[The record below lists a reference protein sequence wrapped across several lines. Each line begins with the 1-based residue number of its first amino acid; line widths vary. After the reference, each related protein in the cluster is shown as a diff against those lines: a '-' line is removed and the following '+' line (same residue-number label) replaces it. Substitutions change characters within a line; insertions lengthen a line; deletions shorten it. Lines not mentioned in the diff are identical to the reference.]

1 MRKAKL
7 AEDTPIYKKPK
18 KKAVP
23 KKSKMQDE
31 IRASAPL
38 LRGTVLVID
47 PSSGSAESLPGF
59 CLVQQ
64 GVVVQTGV
72 LNISRTK
79 RAPERLRE
87 LALTLA
93 ESFPPLDVLC
103 VEYIPPFMAK
113 VGQDGRPVGGFRT
126 QGVVNLHR
134 AVGVVMACTQW
145 KTMLQISPQSWHA
158 WERRVLGEG
167 NYDKNDENDA
177 ICMTLCLF
185 EIAGVELHN
194 RAELLPLLLQT
205 K

>member
-1 MRKAKL
+1 MTRLPVVKEKL
-7 AEDTPIYKKPK
+7 PK
-18 KKAVP
+18 VPRKKAVP
-23 KKSKMQDE
+23 RKSKMQDE
-31 IRASAPL
+31 IRAAAPL

-59 CLVQQ
+59 CLIQQ

-72 LNISRTK
+72 LSISRTK

-87 LALTLA
+87 LALALA

-103 VEYIPPFMAK
+103 IEHIPPFMSGA
-113 VGQDGRPVGGFRT
+113 GGGFRT
-126 QGVVNLHR
+126 QAVVNLHR

-145 KTMLQISPQSWHA
+145 KTFVQISPQSWHA
-158 WERRVLGEG
+158 WERRTLGEG

-177 ICMTLCLF
+177 LCMTLCLF
-185 EIAGVELHN
+185 EIAGVELYN
-194 RAELLPLLLQT
+194 REQMLPLLYKTTLG